1 MKGFCQFKTYVLL
14 LALLLPACVL
24 AFAACERAKSEA
36 NGTVSVLIYSR
47 YIDPAMLADFKA
59 KTGYSINIE
68 VYEAQEEMIEWLQAG
83 GTWKYDVIVA
93 SDVMI
98 LQMIDWGLI
107 QKLDTAR
114 LPNLKNLDPDF
125 MASYFDEHNVYTMPY
140 LWGTS
145 GILYRDPK
153 LKPEAV
159 SYKMLFGDAAKKESF
174 SLLNEG
180 RSMISMAMMA
190 LGLDPN
196 SRKKED
202 IDKAVKLLSDLKGYA
217 GFKGFEESVKASQ
230 RVLSGELNAAFV
242 FNGEA
247 NDAMNKDP
255 QLQYAVPEEGSF
267 IWIDVMTISANA
279 SNLKGAYA
287 FMNYIMDAK
296 IGAQLANYVGF
307 GTPNKASYPFL
318 DMKVIEN
325 AVIYPDSLTRQ
336 RLQFLRDP
344 GEAAR
349 LYEEGWY
356 KVKYN

>member
-1 MKGFCQFKTYVLL
+1 MQTRFGHYLCL
-14 LALLLPACVL
+14 LAFTLCACVL
-24 AFAACERAKSEA
+24 AFAACERAKSDA
-36 NGTVSVLIYSR
+36 NGTVSVLTYSR

-59 KTGYSINIE
+59 KTGYTINIE

-83 GTWKYDVIVA
+83 GTWKYDVIIA

-98 LQMIDWGLI
+98 LQMVNWELI

-114 LPNLKNLDPDF
+114 LPNLKNMDKEF

-145 GILYRDPK
+145 GILYRNPK
-153 LKPEAV
+153 LKPEDV
-159 SYKMLFGDAAKKESF
+159 SYKMLFGDAAKKEKF
-174 SLLNEG
+174 TLLNEG
-180 RSMISMAMMA
+180 RSMISMAMIA

-202 IDKAVKLLSDLKGYA
+202 IAAAVELLQSLKGYA

-230 RVLSGELNAAFV
+230 KVLSGEVNAAFV

-247 NDAMNKDP
+247 NDAMKKDP
-255 QLQYAVPEEGSF
+255 QLQYAVPKEGSF

-325 AVIYPDSLTRQ
+325 KVIYPDSLTHK
-336 RLQFLRDP
+336 RLQFLHDP
-344 GEAAR
+344 GDAAR